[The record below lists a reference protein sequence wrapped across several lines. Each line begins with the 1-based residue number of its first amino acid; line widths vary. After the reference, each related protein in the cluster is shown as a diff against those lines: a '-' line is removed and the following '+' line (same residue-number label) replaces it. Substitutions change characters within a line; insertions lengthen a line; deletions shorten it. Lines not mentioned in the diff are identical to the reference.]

1 MAMYIPPPDPSLLP
15 PAETAEATIDVVHG
29 SAQPGVEDS
38 VLAGVEARELELESL
53 QKPRSMLRRGWEVFA
68 ENKLALVGLGT
79 VVFMILFCFIGPLIY
94 HTNQVNTNLADY
106 LCPPSAGHLLG
117 CNDVGYDEL
126 GRLMVGGQVS
136 LEVGFAA
143 AFVSVLIGTFYGAI
157 SGYIGG
163 PVDSFLMRIVDA
175 GLSIPY
181 IMVVIILS
189 VVFHPNTAIM
199 IFIIAAFYWLGV
211 ARLVRGETLTLRTRE
226 YVQAVKV
233 AGGGSMR
240 AVTRHVVPNA
250 IGTIIVQATFAVAD
264 SILILAGLGFLGLG
278 VQPPATDWGTML
290 SNGLTYLQGG
300 GYWWLIYPPGIAII
314 VTCIAFNFIGDAL
327 RDAFETRLQRR

>member
-1 MAMYIPPPDPSLLP
+1 MAMIIPPSDPSS
-15 PAETAEATIDVVHG
+15 IDVVHG
-29 SAQPGVEDS
+29 SAKPDVEDS
-38 VLAGVEARELELESL
+38 VLAGVEATERDLAPL
-53 QKPRSMLRRGWEVFA
+53 QKPRSLLRRGWEVFA
-68 ENKLALVGLGT
+68 ENKLALVGVGI
-79 VVFMILFCFIGPLIY
+79 VVFIVAFCFIGPLVY
-94 HTNQVNTNLADY
+94 QTNQVNTNLSDY
-106 LCPPSAGHLLG
+106 LCRPSASHLLG

-126 GRLMVGGQVS
+126 GRLMVGGQTS

-143 AFVSVLIGTFYGAI
+143 AFVSVIIGSLYGAI

-163 PVDSFLMRIVDA
+163 PVDSFLMRVVDA

-189 VVFHPNTAIM
+189 VVFHPNTEIM
-199 IFIIAAFYWLGV
+199 IFIIAVFYWLGV

-233 AGGGSMR
+233 VGGGSIR
-240 AVTRHVVPNA
+240 AITRHVMPNA

-278 VQPPATDWGTML
+278 VQPPATDWGSML
-290 SNGLTYLQGG
+290 SNGLTYLQSGN
-300 GYWWLIYPPGIAII
+300 YWWLIYPAGIAII